1 MKTTILVSLIAL
13 IAVIS
18 LAVVSASTD
27 DLTLSL
33 HQIKVNDISVY
44 DGSNTGAIVAGEAGE
59 VVPVSIYFTADE
71 NASDVQISAWIQGH
85 RSDAAEEDFRD
96 LISGNDYIGRLS
108 LKLPS
113 DIDPEEEFTLYVR
126 IESDAGN
133 FEQSFTVGMQREPYN
148 ADILF
153 VETDN
158 TIKAGSSTPVD
169 IVVKN
174 LGRHDLEDLV
184 VAVSIPELGIS
195 KRAYFGD
202 LTPTDGCELRI
213 DDIVVLESNSNCDNQ
228 DATERK
234 LYLEIPANVKAGVYE
249 MDIQAYNSH
258 VNSLVK
264 KNVVIAGTEQ
274 TSGVLV
280 PVTSKG
286 VAAGGTITYDL
297 VITNP
302 GDKLGVYEIIP
313 ETVEGLVVTVSQPI
327 VTVQAGDSKTVQVQ
341 VTAGNKEGTY
351 AFALDVNSNGQL
363 VQRVSLSANVTGK
376 SITSNVT
383 ILTIVLAIVFIVL
396 LIVLIVLLTRK
407 PAKEELEESYY

>member
-1 MKTTILVSLIAL
+1 MKTTFLVALIAL
-13 IAVIS
+13 MAVIS
-18 LAVVSASTD
+18 LVVVSAMSTD
-27 DLTLSL
+27 ELDLNL
-33 HQIKVNDISVY
+33 HQIKVNDIDVTN
-44 DGSNTGAIVAGEAGE
+44 GSIVAGEAGE

-85 RSDAAEEDFRD
+85 RSGAAEEDFRD

-113 DIDPEEEFTLYVR
+113 DIEPEEEFTLYVR
-126 IESDAGN
+126 IESDEGN
-133 FEQSFTVGMQREPYN
+133 FEQSFRVGMQREPYN
-148 ADILF
+148 ADVLF

-202 LTPTDGCELRI
+202 LTPTDECN
-213 DDIVVLESNSNCDNQ
+213 DDCNKE
-228 DATERK
+228 DATERR

-249 MDIQAYNSH
+249 MSIQAYNSH
-258 VNSLVK
+258 TDSLVK
-264 KNVVIAGTEQ
+264 KNVAIAGTEQ
-274 TSGVLV
+274 TSSVLV

-286 VAAGGTITYDL
+286 IATGETVTYDL
-297 VITNP
+297 IVTNP
-302 GDKLGVYEIIP
+302 GDRLGVYEIIP

-376 SITSNVT
+376 AITSNVT
-383 ILTIVLAIVFIVL
+383 ILTIVLAIVFVVL